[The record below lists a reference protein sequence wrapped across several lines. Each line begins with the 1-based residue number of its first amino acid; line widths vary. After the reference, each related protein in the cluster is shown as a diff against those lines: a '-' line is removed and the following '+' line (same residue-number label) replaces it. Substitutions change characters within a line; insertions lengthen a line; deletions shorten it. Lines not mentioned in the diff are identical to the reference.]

1 LTAGVY
7 AIGGLT
13 ERKTAPIAIH
23 GELIVEKVSGVWLL
37 KLRGEHDIA
46 TAHNLDAQL
55 EAVFLHG
62 TSVIVDLSEAQFI
75 DSSIV
80 AAIFRGL
87 RLAEAGRDGVL
98 VVCAPPG
105 SFARRVFD
113 QASLADVVQT
123 FDSRRD
129 AMAWFESR

>member
-1 LTAGVY
+1 M
-7 AIGGLT
+7 
-13 ERKTAPIAIH
+13 AIH
-23 GELIVEKVSGVWLL
+23 GELIIEKLSGMWLL

-62 TSVIVDLSEAQFI
+62 TSVIVDLSGAQFI

-80 AAIFRGL
+80 AAIFRRL
-87 RLAEAGRDGVL
+87 RSAKEGGDGDL

-113 QASLADVVQT
+113 QASLADVVRI

-129 AMAWFESR
+129 ALACFEPS